1 MTDAKTLARK
11 LAALTATETFQG
23 KAMILCKSGQPA
35 AMSYVLQAIDGTM
48 LLRDVVFSVADQ
60 SLTLRISGKRVIG
73 VLAASGDLQVPA
85 SALGQPLAADDTATL
100 DLLGHAL
107 QRLTAQQGLVLME
120 RREADTDVSLAG
132 SGVGTGVLSTH
143 WDVPLEVEKPDPMK
157 AFATACAAHATAM
170 FVLNGEEVE
179 TVEGQ
184 TASVEVL
191 QAVLENDWTPFEDA
205 HAGLTNDDPQKRLR
219 VLDGLG
225 PEGQAVVCAEID
237 EKQCFAL
244 IHTGDAMVLAQV
256 WADGF
261 LT

>member
-100 DLLGHAL
+100 DLLGLCGTCNRHV
-107 QRLTAQQGLVLME
+107 RIE
-120 RREADTDVSLAG
+120 RRRGRDRGGANRFGGSAASCAG
-132 SGVGTGVLSTH
+132 ERL
-143 WDVPLEVEKPDPMK
+143 DP
-157 AFATACAAHATAM
+157 
-170 FVLNGEEVE
+170 V
-179 TVEGQ
+179 
-184 TASVEVL
+184 
-191 QAVLENDWTPFEDA
+191 
-205 HAGLTNDDPQKRLR
+205 
-219 VLDGLG
+219 
-225 PEGQAVVCAEID
+225 
-237 EKQCFAL
+237 
-244 IHTGDAMVLAQV
+244 
-256 WADGF
+256 
-261 LT
+261 